1 MSTPQTQWIILSM
14 VFLVLAAVFGTLW
27 FITNQNY
34 TTLLASY
41 NTLKAQYDNLQ
52 TQCNTLQAE
61 LNNLQSQYSSCET
74 QLNNLQ
80 AQNTQLKQELQ
91 GCGLTTTLQVQAVG
105 LTGVGSGEPKLTLLV
120 SNPSSSG
127 IGINGFT
134 LGSLSCVFSSPVQ
147 VPAGTQGGEL
157 VIRLAMS
164 NGAFD
169 GVSDIYGNGIIVPGG
184 IAASCSGS
192 QTAAVGIQYSGY
204 ITTVS
209 GQTYPYTVTASS

>member
-41 NTLKAQYDNLQ
+41 NTLKVQYDNLQ

-91 GCGLTTTLQVQAVG
+91 SCGLITTLQVQAVG
-105 LTGVGSGEPKLTLLV
+105 LTGVSSNSSATLTLLV

-134 LGSLSCVFSSPVQ
+134 LGSLSCVLSTPIQ
-147 VPAGTQGGEL
+147 IPAGTQG
-157 VIRLAMS
+157 AMIQITLPVA
-164 NGAFD
+164 NGYFATS
-169 GVSDIYGNGIIVPGG
+169 GVSVNGTG
-184 IAASCSGS
+184 ATCSGS
-192 QTAAVGIQYSGY
+192 QAAQVGIQYSGY
-204 ITTVS
+204 ITTVN
-209 GQTYPYTVTASS
+209 GQTYPFTVTASS

>member
-1 MSTPQTQWIILSM
+1 M

-41 NTLKAQYDNLQ
+41 NTLKVQYDNLQ
-52 TQCNTLQAE
+52 TQCNMLQAE

-80 AQNTQLKQELQ
+80 VQNTQLKQELQ
-91 GCGLTTTLQVQAVG
+91 GCGLITTLQVQAVG

-184 IAASCSGS
+184 IAASCIGS
-192 QTAAVGIQYSGY
+192 QAAAVGIQYSGY
-204 ITTVS
+204 LTTVS
-209 GQTYPYTVTASS
+209 GQTYPFTVTASS